1 MNALYWLAAK
11 GVQLMQA
18 LTAESVEQHLHTA
31 RFGHPLRVV
40 DCTDSTNTL
49 ARRWAA
55 QGAPEGACVIAD
67 RQTAGRGR
75 RGRTFFS
82 PAGGVYLSL
91 VLRPAAGTDPGFI
104 TSCAAVAASR
114 AIERFSAFPVQIKWV
129 NDLLIGGRKVCG
141 ILTEGELEP
150 ETGSLRYAVLGI
162 GINVEAAVFPP
173 ELQSIATSLAN
184 EGCRVERGVL
194 IAALLEEWEQAY
206 AAMSSGAFL
215 AESRRRSAVLG
226 RTVTVLRG
234 EERFTAAAESIDERG
249 RLVVRTVDG
258 IRHTLHSGE
267 VSLKL

>member
-1 MNALYWLAAK
+1 
-11 GVQLMQA
+11 MQA
-18 LTAESVEQHLHTA
+18 LTAECVEQHLHTT
-31 RFGHPLRVV
+31 RFGHPLQVV

-55 QGAPEGACVIAD
+55 EGAPEGACVIAD

-114 AIERFSAFPVQIKWV
+114 AIERFSDFPVQIKWV

-150 ETGSLRYAVLGI
+150 
-162 GINVEAAVFPP
+162 AVFPP

-206 AAMSSGAFL
+206 DAMSSGAFL

-234 EERFTAAAESIDERG
+234 EERFTAAAESIDELG
-249 RLVVRTVDG
+249 RLVVRTADG